1 MTTKLQDLRVKLL
14 AAQRSLIQ
22 AAADAGTVPS
32 DNTLRKIADMEVTVG
47 ALETMIEE
55 QANS

>member
-1 MTTKLQDLRVKLL
+1 MTIKLQELRLKLL

-22 AAADAGTVPS
+22 AAADAGTIPS
-32 DNTLRKIADMEVTVG
+32 DNTLRKIADMEVTIG

>member
-1 MTTKLQDLRVKLL
+1 MTTKLQELRIKLL
-14 AAQRSLIQ
+14 AAQRVLIT
-22 AAADAGTVPS
+22 AAADAGTIPS
-32 DNTLRKIADMEVTVG
+32 DNTLRKIADMEVTIG